1 MNNKFYSSISVIG
14 GGAWG
19 TAIAST
25 LAKNQDCINLWAK
38 ELEVVNSINTKNE
51 NNLFLPGISL
61 SKKIKAHN
69 DFKFIDMS
77 DLLFFVTPAQYFRK
91 TLKDISNKIDKNVP
105 IVLCSKGVEIKTLN
119 LMSEIANNILP
130 DNPIAVLSGP
140 SFAIDVANNL
150 PTALTLACDTDDVGG
165 KIAETI
171 NSAEFRIYQSR
182 DIIGAQIGGATK
194 NIIAIASGIVYGKGL
209 GDSARSALI
218 ARGYSEIVQLAK
230 AMGGKEKTLTGL
242 SGMGDLILTCNSQT
256 SRNFALGVK
265 LGRGMNINEATNGLT
280 SIAEG
285 MFSTKAI
292 VKLAKIHN
300 VIMPI
305 TDSINK
311 LIGNESDIDTI
322 IEELL
327 SRPLKEES

>member
-25 LAKNQDCINLWAK
+25 LTKNQDCINLWAK

-105 IVLCSKGVEIKTLN
+105 IVLCSKGIEIKTLN

-150 PTALTLACDTDDVGG
+150 PTALTLACDADDVGG